1 MMHLFALLL
10 ALLAPPAE
18 DLASLLDRLSD
29 RSSDPVEEIVGRVE
43 DGAANPAI
51 VVECARALRGH
62 PQAFVRRRAAE
73 VLLHVAP
80 VEGELWL
87 LAELALYRSWNR
99 VDGILCTGDR
109 TGFPG
114 RVDRLLRQARGAI
127 EPDPYDTTG
136 EPERLPA
143 EAFRVLVAPIP
154 WADPPGFVALVLNAG
169 REPFRMLPNHSV
181 ALRGA
186 NVGGGASWS
195 SHPELVQEVPPGGV
209 VARVHLPEGLAAVEG
224 LDLRLTLPGR
234 RAALARLALPGA
246 PPRPASDI
254 EAFTEGLRS
263 SEAVVRRF
271 MAHRFRDEPRVLER
285 LSPADR
291 AAALAA
297 LVGAAEAPALPDA
310 DFRFWIDGDFPSCFT
325 EPAFESILALRDSW
339 DAKTLLAILRGRSPY
354 GATCL
359 FPAPEPL
366 RRAVLSAAI
375 GADDPVIIRNAAA
388 SLCREDFEPRDLG
401 GAMAAA
407 VERWLVSPVPVVR
420 RAGLCVAARHRIEV
434 ATATVDR
441 ALADPDPAVR
451 RTALFAAARLTE
463 AVELAPFAAAVDG
476 ADESVAIAA
485 LDALLAPE
493 ARLTGSA
500 ARTFALPRL
509 LAEPRPPRPFARRL
523 ASLFLKAA
531 PAPEDAPLLIDLWR
545 RTEHEGFLS
554 ALVEVGYTR
563 KIPALAACDGPVA
576 LDLLPHELSRR
587 PGEPFE
593 EHYTQLLLTAVLTGN
608 DRMVRLA
615 SGPLAAGTGE
625 ASLRALELGAGV
637 LDEEAARAAA
647 RAREARLR

>member
-1 MMHLFALLL
+1 MMHLFALVL

-18 DLASLLDRLSD
+18 DLASLFDRLAD
-29 RSSDPVEEIVGRVE
+29 RTSDPVEEIVGRVA
-43 DGAANPAI
+43 DGAADPAI
-51 VVECARALRGH
+51 VAERARALRGH

-73 VLLHVAP
+73 VLFHVAP

-99 VDGILCTGDR
+99 MDAVHCTIVR
-109 TGFPG
+109 TGFPDH
-114 RVDRLLRQARGAI
+114 VDWLLRRARGAV

-143 EAFRVLVAPIP
+143 EAFRVLVAPVP
-154 WADPPGFVALVLNAG
+154 WADPPGFVGLVLNAG
-169 REPFRMLPNHSV
+169 PEPFRMLENHSFT
-181 ALRGA
+181 LRGEG
-186 NVGGGASWS
+186 VGGGVWWS
-195 SHPELVQEVPPGGV
+195 SHPGYVLKISPGEV
-209 VARVHLPEGLAAVEG
+209 VAEIRLPGNLAAVEG
-224 LDLRLTLPGR
+224 IDLRLTLPGR
-234 RAALARLALPGA
+234 RAALARLALPA
-246 PPRPASDI
+246 ALPRPASDI

-263 SEAVVRRF
+263 PEAAVRRF
-271 MAHRFRDEPRVLER
+271 MARRFLDERRILER

-297 LVGAAEAPALPDA
+297 LVGAAEAPALPDG
-310 DFRFWIDGDFPSCFT
+310 DFRFWIDGDFPSYFT
-325 EPAFESILALRDSW
+325 EPAFRSILALRDSW

-401 GAMAAA
+401 DAMAAA
-407 VERWLVSPVPVVR
+407 VERWLKSSMPVVR
-420 RAGLCVAARHRIEV
+420 RAGLCVAARHRFDV
-434 ATATVDR
+434 APATVDH
-441 ALADPDPAVR
+441 ALADPDPSVR
-451 RTALFAAARLTE
+451 RTALFAAARIMDPVDL
-463 AVELAPFAAAVDG
+463 VPFAQVIDG
-476 ADESVAIAA
+476 ADESMAIAA

-509 LAEPRPPRPFARRL
+509 LAEPRPPQPLTRRL

-531 PAPEDAPLLIDLWR
+531 PAPEDAPLLIDLRR

-554 ALVEVGYTR
+554 ALLDVGYAR
-563 KIPALAACDGPVA
+563 KLPALAGCADPVSTE
-576 LDLLPHELSRR
+576 LLAHELGRR
-587 PGEPFE
+587 SAEPWE
-593 EHYTQLLLTAVLTGN
+593 EHYTRLLLTAVLTGN
-608 DRMVRLA
+608 DRLVALA
-615 SGPLAAGTGE
+615 SGPLAAGTSE
-625 ASLRALELGAGV
+625 ASLRALELGEGV
-637 LDEEAARAAA
+637 FDEEAARAAA
-647 RAREARLR
+647 RARKARVR